1 MAVLDEAPQFVVR
14 MDERVGVSGILPA
27 RINLRTGLSQDPVCL
42 RLWGPGYDL
51 PGLLFCVLQ
60 DRLAL
65 PLRLVRLLHHLGCRS
80 LDGGKILVGSGLCS
94 LEYAVYLNGC
104 LGDGTGGCDA
114 QRPVLQ
120 LLPQR
125 LILCQT
131 VSALPLF
138 IENVQ
143 QLRTAEPSE
152 ILIGHDICSFP
163 VSVRS
168 NASARC
174 LPERLGK
181 GEDLAQR
188 VIDL

>member
-14 MDERVGVSGILPA
+14 MDERVGVFLEFCPA

-42 RLWGPGYDL
+42 CLCVLYDL
-51 PGLLFCVLQ
+51 IGLLLCILY

-80 LDGGKILVGSGLCS
+80 LDGGKILVGSGLRS
-94 LEYAVYLNGC
+94 LEHAAYLNGC

-131 VSALPLF
+131 VLIALPLL

-152 ILIGHDICSFP
+152 IL
-163 VSVRS
+163 SVMISAPFLFLYGQTHPCAACQNALAKAKTSRS
-168 NASARC
+168 
-174 LPERLGK
+174 
-181 GEDLAQR
+181 
-188 VIDL
+188 V